1 MYIKLKLFQKV
12 RLLCVLFLFISSVSM
27 NAQQVKMHF
36 TDVPL
41 TTILEAITNQTGYRF
56 VYSDALKVIN
66 EKKTFSIDAANQP
79 LKEVLKKLFAG
90 KGIVYTIEGKQ
101 IVLAPDSIVVKETG
115 KQQQQRSKTINGIVQ
130 DDAAEPLPGVTIQNK
145 TTGKFAASEID
156 GKYSIE
162 AKEGDILSFA
172 SIGMADN
179 EISVGKG
186 NIFNIVMKPSAIALS
201 DVVVTG
207 YQTISK
213 ERSAGSYAVVTTE
226 KIEKKLNTNILNRLE
241 GMVVGMSM
249 YKGQPVIRGTSTMF
263 AEKSP
268 LYVVDG
274 VPFEGDID
282 IINPNDIVNVSVLKD
297 ATAAS
302 IYGARST
309 NGVIVITTRGGSS
322 GKMHVNYSGSVQ
334 ITPLPDREYAN
345 LMSSSEFIDFQID
358 MFERGVKQGSK
369 PRPSYGINDVYK
381 LLYDKREGTISESDF
396 NTKINTLRN
405 LDRYDQVKEEF
416 LNSTEIA
423 HQHNLSFN
431 GGSDFYKY
439 SFSLNYKG
447 TNPYEKGQYRDRIG
461 FNVKNNFNL
470 TKWLQVD
477 LGIMGSDVNDEYDNG
492 VSGMELLN
500 SKMASY
506 YMLRDENGNPIRW
519 DQEKSLLE
527 INRLNGLGLQDES
540 YYAVNEKDK
549 RRLTRRNQYI
559 NLNLGAKVKILESLN
574 AEIRYQTERE
584 TGYNKQYYSKDSY
597 MVKNM
602 INNATVLEKNGT
614 ITNHIPTGGQVREV
628 NNSRKSYTLRA
639 QINYAQKFTDKHD
652 VKVLVGAERRK
663 IYNEQNGHYRYGYDD
678 YNLSFKNINEAQLYK
693 GITGTQ
699 ALTGRYTLY
708 EAQPKYE
715 CIDDRYV
722 SFYGNASYT
731 YNDKLSVN
739 ASIRMDQ
746 SNLFGTDPKYQYRP
760 LWSVG
765 ANYAI
770 FKGGETQWLDRLSA
784 RATYGINGNVYKKS
798 GPYIISEVSR
808 YPNFDTNESF
818 AQITSPPN
826 SALRWEKTKTFNIGV
841 DFAMF
846 GHRLS
851 GSLDY
856 YNKMTSDMLGQ
867 RAADP
872 TFGWDKLVVNYA
884 KMRNTG
890 VEVVLESQNIV
901 KRNFQWNTSLLFSYN
916 SNKIIELEDSQTSAA
931 SYYGD
936 LQAREGKPYNSLYSI
951 RYAGLDEKGNPQAYK
966 ADGTIVQ
973 NTSELKPE
981 DIVYSG
987 TYDPPYNASLSNTFR
1002 YKGVELSFM
1011 FVYYGGHVMRD
1022 VTGSYYPRDAKPD
1035 QSILTN
1041 MDRLYMNYWKQPGDE
1056 KNPDMAPAYK
1066 SGASNSLA
1074 YLWSAADKHIQK
1086 ADYIKLRDLSL
1097 SYYFPKSL
1105 ISKAR
1110 ISDLKVIFQAQNIWR
1125 WSANKNNLDP
1135 EVWTSKQLLYESR
1148 GTAIPPTFTI
1158 GVNLSF

>member
-1 MYIKLKLFQKV
+1 MYIKLKLFKKV
-12 RLLCVLFLFISSVSM
+12 QLLCVLFLLIGSVSM
-27 NAQQVKMHF
+27 NAQQIKMHF

-66 EKKTFSIDAANQP
+66 GKKTFSINAANQP
-79 LKEVLKKLFAG
+79 LKEVLKKLFDG
-90 KGIVYTIEGKQ
+90 KGIAYTIEGKQ
-101 IVLAPDSIVVKETG
+101 IVLAPDSIVVKDADKSQQTHSGKISGFIKDDTG
-115 KQQQQRSKTINGIVQ
+115 
-130 DDAAEPLPGVTIQNK
+130 EPLPGVTIQNK
-145 TTGKFAASEID
+145 MTGKLTASEFD
-156 GKYSIE
+156 GKYFIE
-162 AKEGDILSFA
+162 AKEGDIISFA

-179 EISVGKG
+179 QVVVGKG
-186 NIFNIVMKPSAIALS
+186 NNFNIVMKPSAIALS

-213 ERSAGSYAVVTTE
+213 ERSAGSYAVITTD
-226 KIEKKLNTNILNRLE
+226 KIEKKLNTNIMDRLE

-249 YKGQPVIRGTSTMF
+249 YKGKPVIRGTSTIY

-322 GKMHVNYSGSVQ
+322 GKLHVNYSGSIQ
-334 ITPLPDREYAN
+334 ISPLPDRDYAN
-345 LMSSSEFIDFQID
+345 LMSSSEFIDYQTYLFD
-358 MFERGVKQGSK
+358 NGVTAGTNPK
-369 PRPSYGINDVYK
+369 PSYAINDVYK
-381 LLYDKREGTISESDF
+381 LLYDKRNGDISESDF

-405 LDRYDQVKEEF
+405 SDRYDQVKEEF
-416 LNSTEIA
+416 LNSTEIS

-447 TNPYEKGQYRDRIG
+447 TNPYEKGQYSDRVG

-477 LGIMGSDVNDEYDNG
+477 LGIMGSDVNDEYNDG
-492 VSGMELLN
+492 VSGMSLLN
-500 SKMASY
+500 SGMASY
-506 YMLRDENGNPIRW
+506 YMLRDQSGNPVRW

-527 INRLNGLGLQDES
+527 INRLKTLGLQDES
-540 YYAVNEKDK
+540 YYALNEKDK
-549 RRLTRRNQYI
+549 QTVTRKNQYF
-559 NLNLGAKVKILESLN
+559 NVNVGAKIKIIKSLS

-584 TGYNKQYYSKDSY
+584 TGYNKRYYSKDSY
-597 MVKNM
+597 TVKNM
-602 INNATVLEKNGT
+602 INNATVIAKNGT
-614 ITNHIPTGGQVREV
+614 ITNHIPTGGQVNEI
-628 NNSRKSYTLRA
+628 NNSRRSYTLRG
-639 QINYAQKFTDKHD
+639 QINYSQKFTEKHD

-663 IYNEQNGHYRYGYDD
+663 IYNEQNGHYRFGYDD
-678 YNLSFKNINEAQLYK
+678 YNLSFKNIDEVALRK
-693 GITGTQ
+693 GISGTQ
-699 ALTGRYTLY
+699 ALGGKYTLY
-708 EAQPKYE
+708 TAQPNYV

-731 YNDKLSVN
+731 YNDRLSVN

-770 FKGGETQWLDRLSA
+770 VKEGDKKWLDRLSA

-808 YPNFDTNESF
+808 YPNFDTNESY
-818 AQITSPPN
+818 AKITSPPN
-826 SALRWEKTKTFNIGV
+826 SALRWEKTKTLNVGV

-856 YNKMTSDMLGQ
+856 YNKKTSDMLGE
-867 RAADP
+867 RASDP
-872 TFGWDKLVVNYA
+872 TFGWDMLVVNYG
-884 KMRNTG
+884 KMRNSG
-890 VEVVLESQNIV
+890 VELVLESQNIFT
-901 KRNFQWNTSLLFSYN
+901 RNFQWNTSLLFSYN
-916 SNKIIELEDSQTSAA
+916 SNKIIELEDSETSAA
-931 SYYGD
+931 SYYGT
-936 LQAREGKPYNSLYSI
+936 LQARKGKPFNSLYSV
-951 RYAGLDEKGNPQAYK
+951 RYAGLDEKGSPQAYK
-966 ADGTIVQ
+966 ADGSIVQ

-981 DIVYSG
+981 DLVYSG
-987 TYDPPYNASLSNTFR
+987 TYDPPYNASLSNTLR

-1022 VTGSYYPRDAKPD
+1022 VSASYYPKDSRPD
-1035 QSILTN
+1035 QMVLTN
-1041 MDRLYMNYWKQPGDE
+1041 LDRVNMNYWKKPGDE
-1056 KNPDMAPAYK
+1056 KNPDVSPAYK
-1066 SGASNSLA
+1066 SGASNSLT
-1074 YLWSAADKHIQK
+1074 YLWNAADKHIQK

-1105 ISKAR
+1105 ISKAK

-1135 EVWTSKQLLYESR
+1135 EVWTSSQLTYEKR
-1148 GTAIPPTFTI
+1148 GNAIPPTFTI